1 MSAGFINLHF
11 IFGLLFLHMFT
22 KIYSLVPGN
31 LNPKS
36 NPIFEF
42 TNGGKSRVN
51 RGVRSRE
58 RWGSV
63 SIVAVGHK
71 SICYSFVCNGKV

>member
-51 RGVRSRE
+51 GGVRSRE
-58 RWGSV
+58 WGETVSV
-63 SIVAVGHK
+63 GSM
-71 SICYSFVCNGKV
+71 

>member
-1 MSAGFINLHF
+1 
-11 IFGLLFLHMFT
+11 MFT
-22 KIYSLVPGN
+22 KIYSLVPGH

-51 RGVRSRE
+51 AGVGSRE
-58 RWGSV
+58 WGESV
-63 SIVAVGHK
+63 SVG
-71 SICYSFVCNGKV
+71 SM